1 MTAGLAAV
9 GSRDG
14 LTAFEAPTTGPEMPH
29 NAAPAPGVAG
39 WHGDTAHA
47 LSVPHALRDGRF
59 WEYAGPAVPTGEH
72 YDLVVVGAGTS
83 GLTAA
88 AEWLRAAPDARV
100 LILDNHERLGERR
113 RGPGHAPYDSVMCDR
128 ETFPVETLV
137 RYEPEG
143 TAERWISRLP
153 VADRA
158 RADLLRLYRDA
169 PDWFPRLSAEEKQE
183 RLAGLTYSDFLL
195 KVCGAHPD
203 VERFCRTMSSAAW
216 AYDTRAFGAIDAWG
230 STHGRTHGHA
240 HGHAHS
246 RTHGDARPD
255 ARRDAHGPD
264 HGPAHGWARG
274 WDYPGF
280 DGLGL
285 DAGKPSRFNAPSVQ
299 RDWRRRPGDPQD
311 PMDPVDP
318 LIPGSGRGAG
328 GPARRRRP
336 GPPGDPV
343 RLRLSSPVVSVRD
356 EGPPGARE
364 RRLLRRPRGQDR
376 RRRGG
381 DPGLLE
387 HGRPLPDPRPAG
399 RTAPG
404 TGRRGAA
411 ADGGGRGAAAGPAGV
426 AAGRRHPHPLD
437 RRVLVRDGA
446 GRGGQ
451 GRRSPRGCWPRP
463 AARSWGPPRGRPRG
477 GGRCSGRRTA
487 SWSTAPATS
496 SPGCSGP
503 AGSTRT
509 GTSRGSRSAGGAMG
523 TRPSTGGPGTRS
535 TPTARSRPRW
545 RAGGSAGSRSPA
557 PTPPWAGPAAPSP
570 RPAEPWRNCP
580 CEGVAAARRAVA
592 ELSLGRRLLRP
603 RPARAESCPGNNM
616 EHPVPP
622 PASDA

>member
-1 MTAGLAAV
+1 MSDISASPGRTRDPGKERTLSRRDFLDGIAMTAGLAAV

-29 NAAPAPGVAG
+29 NAAPAPGAAG

-240 HGHAHS
+240 HS

-255 ARRDAHGPD
+255 ARRDAHGSD

-280 DGLGL
+280 GGLGL

-311 PMDPVDP
+311 PMDPMDPVDP
-318 LIPGSGRGAG
+318 LIPGPAGAPVG
-328 GPARRRRP
+328 LLAAAALDR
-336 GPPGDPV
+336 PGDPV

-356 EGPPGARE
+356 EGPPGGVSVGYFDGHE
-364 RRLLRRPRGQDR
+364 V
-376 RRRGG
+376 
-381 DPGLLE
+381 
-387 HGRPLPDPRPAG
+387 
-399 RTAPG
+399 RT
-404 TGRRGAA
+404 
-411 ADGGGRGAAAGPAGV
+411 V
-426 AAGRRHPHPLD
+426 AAGAVILACWSMVVPYLIPDLPAEQRRALAAAVRLPTVEAVVRLRD
-437 RRVLVRDGA
+437 RRAWQRVGVTRTRWTGA
-446 GRGGQ
+446 YWYATELAEEDRGPVTARLLAAPCRSELGPAEGAAE
-451 GRRSPRGCWPRP
+451 GRRALFRTPYRFLEHSARDQLARLLGPGGFDPDRDIEGVEIRRWGHGH
-463 AARSWGPPRGRPRG
+463 AAEYGRPWHAFYPDGPFPAEVASRRF
-477 GGRCSGRRTA
+477 GRIA
-487 SWSTAPATS
+487 I
-496 SPGCSGP
+496 
-503 AGSTRT
+503 AGSDTAVG
-509 GTSRGSRSAGGAMG
+509 GTGGA
-523 TRPSTGGPGTRS
+523 
-535 TPTARSRPRW
+535 
-545 RAGGSAGSRSPA
+545 
-557 PTPPWAGPAAPSP
+557 
-570 RPAEPWRNCP
+570 
-580 CEGVAAARRAVA
+580 VAAARRAVA
-592 ELSLGRRLLRP
+592 ELSL
-603 RPARAESCPGNNM
+603 
-616 EHPVPP
+616 
-622 PASDA
+622 